1 MIKHHP
7 SEKLLAGFAAG
18 SLPASMAIGV
28 SIHCDMCSQCRTH
41 VEQLTAKLAEAEF
54 DLITESLRTDL
65 APATQAESGEATAV
79 SNIENT
85 FAPQNQAFEDAF
97 ADSLTTTQGESSDVM
112 LMDFGNMMDAIT
124 ADDEISE
131 QAVQRSSLIKVR
143 DKHYELPRALNNVS
157 MSSWL
162 NLGKLSRSSLNLDEG
177 PLHSHILHIDADG
190 EVPTHTH
197 KGFEITLL
205 LDGSFEDEM
214 GTYVAG
220 DFIELNGEHNHKPRT
235 KEGCLCFTVADD
247 ALQFTEGFHKLFNPI
262 GSFLY

>member
-65 APATQAESGEATAV
+65 TPATQAESGEATAV

>member
-7 SEKLLAGFAAG
+7 NLNLLAGFVAG
-18 SLPASMAIGV
+18 DLPASVAIGV
-28 SIHCDMCSQCRTH
+28 SIHSQMCEQCRDKIAELTQRLAMQEF
-41 VEQLTAKLAEAEF
+41 VEMDSSSF
-54 DLITESLRTDL
+54 DDGIEDN
-65 APATQAESGEATAV
+65 V
-79 SNIENT
+79 ISNDM
-85 FAPQNQAFEDAF
+85 A
-97 ADSLTTTQGESSDVM
+97 S
-112 LMDFGNMMDAIT
+112 MDFGNMIDAIT

-131 QAVQRSSLIKVR
+131 QAVSKSALIRIK
-143 DKHYELPRALNNVS
+143 DKNYELPKALNNVR
-157 MSSWL
+157 MSNWL

-177 PLHSHILHIDADG
+177 PLHSHLLHIDAGG

-220 DFIELNGEHNHKPRT
+220 DFIELDGEHNHKPKT
-235 KEGCLCFTVADD
+235 TEGCLCYTVADD

-262 GSFLY
+262 GSLLY